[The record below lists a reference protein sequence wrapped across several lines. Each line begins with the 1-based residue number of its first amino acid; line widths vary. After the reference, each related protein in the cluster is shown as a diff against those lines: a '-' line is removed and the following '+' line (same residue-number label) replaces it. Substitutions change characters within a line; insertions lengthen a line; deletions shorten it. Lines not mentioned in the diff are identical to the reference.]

1 MRLRTYGDTFS
12 FRARLRAHRDL
23 FFSPSCAPTTTW
35 NNNVRLLRCA
45 FCLLVLS
52 SARYFLPLVL
62 NLLSCLL
69 AALLCLR
76 PRLLRL
82 CTVHCALYLMQA
94 VRRLLP
100 RLLRLSLC
108 LLSAGDALCLVP
120 YTLRLAQDVQASAPA
135 TRNCC
140 ACALHLVPA
149 AGALCLR
156 ACVPVPASG
165 ASVRCALCLCPVP
178 ASARCTSPSTLT
190 IVRALIRADDF

>member
-1 MRLRTYGDTFS
+1 
-12 FRARLRAHRDL
+12 
-23 FFSPSCAPTTTW
+23 
-35 NNNVRLLRCA
+35 VRLLRCA

-140 ACALHLVPA
+140 ACALRLVPA
-149 AGALCLR
+149 AGALLLR
-156 ACVPVPASG
+156 NNP
-165 ASVRCALCLCPVP
+165 
-178 ASARCTSPSTLT
+178 
-190 IVRALIRADDF
+190 IEN

>member
-1 MRLRTYGDTFS
+1 MRLRILYLFEPGFVHIGTF
-12 FRARLRAHRDL
+12 
-23 FFSPSCAPTTTW
+23 FFSPSCAPPTTW
-35 NNNVRLLRCA
+35 NNNVRLLPCA

-69 AALLCLR
+69 PALLCLR

-82 CTVHCALYLMQA
+82 CPVLSALCTVHCTSC
-94 VRRLLP
+94 RRLLP
-100 RLLRLSLC
+100 RLLRLCIC

-140 ACALHLVPA
+140 ACALRLVPA
-149 AGALCLR
+149 AGAQVVETVLHLE
-156 ACVPVPASG
+156 
-165 ASVRCALCLCPVP
+165 
-178 ASARCTSPSTLT
+178 
-190 IVRALIRADDF
+190 